1 MEVLPD
7 DRPRWSSESNGFAPF
22 RSKAARH
29 SMGGAFVLSIRV
41 DASHSPPAPV
51 VQQPQQQN
59 PIKIIVNGTGDRGPA
74 HEESFMEKVA
84 AARQAAIIAST
95 PTVKIISTL
104 PAKPRE
110 EVVLSQVQVMPP
122 APEVSRIPV
131 EEPKQAKSE
140 APDLGPVGIDDD
152 TPERYVVVDKIPATV
167 VSEVRKGGTVV
178 PVGAVTL
185 EIPPASPEPMV
196 TDVTVVSEVLKV
208 PNGHPE
214 PEESVE
220 SVTST
225 PLYRSEPEVS
235 IERVTATPQKSS
247 KDPTVFIKAK
257 SPPLRV
263 CAVESRVSPVPPKS
277 PAERLTPPVVEE
289 RTYEERLRV
298 QSDAEDD
305 VDGKMHFHL
314 TVERGEVADK
324 SGKGSSVV
332 AEDSGAGGLLMP
344 GAMGAIR
351 SSNGTVRGVKNRVR
365 AGIAAFLQHETSHG
379 YRDKERGKV
388 VLYTTSMGVVRRT
401 FHKCLRVKQIL
412 RTLLVPFEERDAST
426 SVGVRE
432 EIQRR
437 LGSSP
442 GGDGA
447 SQQISPSL
455 PQLFVEGQHVGD
467 AEEIERLNETGELR
481 RILKPFQNPDAAW
494 TCSICGGYQRLPCGA
509 CGGSKR
515 SSKRNA
521 FTEEFVALRCMVCD
535 EAGLVRCT
543 ACT

>member
-7 DRPRWSSESNGFAPF
+7 DRQRWSSESNSFAPF
-22 RSKAARH
+22 RTKAARH

-41 DASHSPPAPV
+41 DASHTQPPPTPAPS
-51 VQQPQQQN
+51 QH
-59 PIKIIVNGTGDRGPA
+59 PIKIIVNGTGERPTA
-74 HEESFMEKVA
+74 EETFQQKVA

-104 PAKPRE
+104 PAIPRE
-110 EVVLSQVQVMPP
+110 EVVSTQVQVMPVV
-122 APEVSRIPV
+122 PEVSRIPV
-131 EEPKQAKSE
+131 EASKPPE
-140 APDLGPVGIDDD
+140 AALDPPFGPVVLNES
-152 TPERYVVVDKIPATV
+152 ERNGKVLATV

-178 PVGAVTL
+178 PVGPVTL
-185 EIPPASPEPMV
+185 EVAPEPMV
-196 TDVTVVSEVLKV
+196 TDVSVVSEVLKV

-214 PEESVE
+214 PTVSVE
-220 SVTST
+220 QVT
-225 PLYRSEPEVS
+225 PIV
-235 IERVTATPQKSS
+235 QKVP
-247 KDPTVFIKAK
+247 KEPTVSVKAK
-257 SPPLRV
+257 TPPPRVSP
-263 CAVESRVSPVPPKS
+263 VESRVSPVPLKS
-277 PAERLTPPVVEE
+277 PTERFTPPVVEE
-289 RTYEERLRV
+289 RTYEERLRG

-314 TVERGEVADK
+314 TVERGEVADR

-344 GAMGAIR
+344 GAVGTIR

-365 AGIAAFLQHETSHG
+365 AGIAAFLQHETSYG

-437 LGSSP
+437 LGTSTN
-442 GGDGA
+442 GDGPTHHA
-447 SQQISPSL
+447 SPSL

-467 AEEIERLNETGELR
+467 ADEIERLNETGELR
-481 RILKPFQNPDAAW
+481 RMLKPFQNPDAAW